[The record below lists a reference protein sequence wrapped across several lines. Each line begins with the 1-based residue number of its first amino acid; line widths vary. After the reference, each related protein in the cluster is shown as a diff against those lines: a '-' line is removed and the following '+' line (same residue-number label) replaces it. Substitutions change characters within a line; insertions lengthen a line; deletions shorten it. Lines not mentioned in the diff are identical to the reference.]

1 MPLPNL
7 SITLRN
13 SHLAVDKL
21 KSFRVESENLE
32 AKYQHFIA
40 EMIMLR
46 LFSIFE
52 DTVAEIAY
60 KLASGATYINGS
72 QPNLTS
78 QAGSMVGARGLF
90 LSHGRARPLQN
101 LKWTKA
107 RYIRE
112 SVQHVILNTDPFV
125 NSAQRNGNIIDEMR
139 KVRTVLAHNT
149 SSAKSGFKTVVRLAY
164 GANVSI
170 TPGAFLSTRR
180 RVPICN
186 LDRYLASKKIVLDD
200 MASGI

>member
-1 MPLPNL
+1 MPVPKLN
-7 SITLRN
+7 ITLRN

-52 DTVAEIAY
+52 DSVSEIAY
-60 KLASGATYINGS
+60 KLASGAIYVNGS
-72 QPNLTS
+72 QPNLNS
-78 QAGSMVGARGLF
+78 QAGSMAGARGLF
-90 LSHGRARPLQN
+90 LSHGRPRPVQN

-112 SVQHVILNTDPFV
+112 SVQHVISNTDPFV
-125 NSAQRNGNIIDEMR
+125 NSAQRNGNIIEEMR
-139 KVRTVLAHNT
+139 KVRTMLAHNT
-149 SSAKSGFKTVVRLAY
+149 SSARSGFKTVIRLTY

-170 TPGAFLSTRR
+170 TPGAFLSTTRR
-180 RVPICN
+180 APICN
-186 LDRYLASKKIVLDD
+186 LDRYLASTKIVLED

>member
-1 MPLPNL
+1 MPVPKLN
-7 SITLRN
+7 ITLRN

-21 KSFRVESENLE
+21 KCFRIESENLE

-52 DTVAEIAY
+52 DSVAEIAY
-60 KLASGATYINGS
+60 KLASGATYINGN
-72 QPNLTS
+72 QPNIVS
-78 QAGSMVGARGLF
+78 QAGSMAGARGLF
-90 LSHGRARPLQN
+90 LSHGRSRPVQS

-112 SVQHVILNTDPFV
+112 SVQHVISNTDPFI
-125 NSAQRNGNIIDEMR
+125 NSAQRNGNIIEEMR

-149 SSAKSGFKTVVRLAY
+149 SSARSGFKTVIRLAY

-170 TPGAFLSTRR
+170 SPGAFLSTTRR
-180 RVPICN
+180 SPICN
-186 LDRYLASKKIVLDD
+186 LDRYLASTKIVLEDL
-200 MASGI
+200 ASGI